1 MKRFAAVLGFVLWPA
16 VHHAGPT
23 QQILD
28 HYAEVARQVDPG
40 FDGFSA
46 ERGEKLYHEKG
57 IIRGLG
63 FVTVPPATFPTPA
76 K

>member
-1 MKRFAAVLGFVLWPA
+1 MKRFAAILVLVLWPA
-16 VHHAGPT
+16 ILHAGPT

-28 HYAEVARQVDPG
+28 HYAEAARQEDPG

-57 IIRGLG
+57 IIRGLA
-63 FVTVPPATFPTPA
+63 FVLWRTRSA
-76 K
+76 